1 MDNELF
7 TGVDRP
13 AVLGTGLPQLLA
25 VVKIVY
31 ENRVKE
37 CRMKRF
43 SGLNMMKTH
52 TTDSKKCSDFCK
64 APMLEKGL

>member
-31 ENRVKE
+31 ENRMCE
-37 CRMKRF
+37 RM
-43 SGLNMMKTH
+43 SNE
-52 TTDSKKCSDFCK
+52 
-64 APMLEKGL
+64 MLLRP